1 MRNFWSWRGLA
12 VVTASMAV
20 GLTVA
25 MAAGAAASPAPAR
38 PGGLAAGARFR
49 LPAIKHVWVI
59 ELENESYAQT
69 FGNPAADP
77 YLARTLPAK
86 GALLTSYYAIG
97 HNSADNYIAQ
107 ISGQAP
113 NILTQ
118 EDCPV
123 WVPTPEVTIG
133 PYHQVLAPEG
143 GCVFP
148 RSVPTLGNQLT
159 AAKLSWAAYM
169 QDMGNNPARDRTVAT
184 PRGPACGHPATWG
197 IDHTQGATATDQYAV
212 RHEGFMYF
220 RSVTGD
226 ARYCAAHVLSFK
238 PLRGDL
244 ASAGRTPAFSWISPN
259 LCDDGHDV
267 PCVTGQPG
275 GLRQIDRFLAS
286 WVPVIMASQ
295 AYRDGGLILITFD
308 EGTTDTACCGE
319 QSGFSSSHP
328 NTLSPG
334 LGGPGGGDVGLVAL
348 SPFIKPGTVST
359 VAYNH
364 YSMLRTI
371 EDIFGLRHLGDA
383 AMAQVKS
390 FGPDVF
396 TRLTRLTRLTRP

>member
-12 VVTASMAV
+12 VLAAGTAV
-20 GLTVA
+20 GLAVA
-25 MAAGAAASPAPAR
+25 LAACASGASGATGAAN
-38 PGGLAAGARFR
+38 AGFR

-59 ELENESYAQT
+59 ELENKGYTQS

-148 RSVPTLGNQLT
+148 RSVPTLGNQLS
-159 AAKLSWAAYM
+159 AAKLSWTAYLA
-169 QDMGNNPARDRTVAT
+169 DMGNNPARDRTVAT

-197 IDHTQGATATDQYAV
+197 IDHTQSATTTDQYAA

-226 ARYCAAHVLSFK
+226 ASYCAAHVLSFR
-238 PLRGDL
+238 PLRADL
-244 ASAGRTPAFSWISPN
+244 AAAGKTPAFSWISPN

-275 GLRQIDRFLAS
+275 GLAQIDRFLAS
-286 WVPVIMASQ
+286 WVPVIMASP

-308 EGTTDTACCGE
+308 EGNTDTACCGE

-371 EDIFGLRHLGDA
+371 EDIFGLAHLGDA
-383 AMAQVKS
+383 AMPQVKS
-390 FGPDVF
+390 FGADVF
-396 TRLTRLTRLTRP
+396 TRP

>member
-12 VVTASMAV
+12 VVAAGTAV

-25 MAAGAAASPAPAR
+25 MAAGATGATDAAQ
-38 PGGLAAGARFR
+38 FR

-59 ELENESYAQT
+59 ELENEGYAQS

-77 YLARTLPAK
+77 YLARTLPAE

-133 PYHQVLAPEG
+133 PYQQVLAPEG

-148 RSVPTLGNQLT
+148 RSVPTLGNQLS
-159 AAKLSWAAYM
+159 AAKLTWAAYL

-197 IDHTQGATATDQYAV
+197 IDHTQSATTTDQYAA

-220 RSVTGD
+220 RSVTADGG
-226 ARYCAAHVLSFK
+226 YCAAHVLSFQ

-244 ASAGRTPAFSWISPN
+244 AAAASTPAFSWISPN
-259 LCDDGHDV
+259 LCNDGHDV

-275 GLRQIDRFLAS
+275 GLPQIDRFLAS
-286 WVPVIMASQ
+286 WVPVIMASP
-295 AYRDGGLILITFD
+295 AYKDGGLILITFD

-348 SPFIKPGTVST
+348 SPFIKPGTVSK

-383 AMAQVKS
+383 AMPQVKS
-390 FGPDVF
+390 FGADVF
-396 TRLTRLTRLTRP
+396 TRP

>member
-12 VVTASMAV
+12 VVTASTAV
-20 GLTVA
+20 GLAVA

-59 ELENESYAQT
+59 ELENEGYAQT

-148 RSVPTLGNQLT
+148 RSVATLGNQLT

-184 PRGPACGHPATWG
+184 LRGPACGHPATWG

-244 ASAGRTPAFSWISPN
+244 AAAGRTPAFSWISPN

-275 GLRQIDRFLAS
+275 GLRADRQVPRVLGPGDHGVTGVQGRRADPDHVRRGDDGHRVLRGAERIQLVAPEHAVTGPRRS
-286 WVPVIMASQ
+286 RRRRRRPGGAVPVHQ
-295 AYRDGGLILITFD
+295 ARDGVD
-308 EGTTDTACCGE
+308 
-319 QSGFSSSHP
+319 
-328 NTLSPG
+328 
-334 LGGPGGGDVGLVAL
+334 GGVQPLL
-348 SPFIKPGTVST
+348 
-359 VAYNH
+359 
-364 YSMLRTI
+364 
-371 EDIFGLRHLGDA
+371 DA
-383 AMAQVKS
+383 AHDR
-390 FGPDVF
+390 GH
-396 TRLTRLTRLTRP
+396 LRPAAPG